1 MRSPIQSVFAIL
13 LALWFAPSQAA
24 APEKPNVTIAVGG
37 KAALYYLPL
46 ALAERLG
53 YFRDEGLQVE
63 ILDFPGGAKALQAMM
78 GGSADVVSGGFDH
91 VVVMQAR
98 GQKLVSFV
106 LQGATPAISLGVAKS
121 KAASWRGP
129 QSLKGMKIG
138 VTAPGSSTHMF
149 VDALLA
155 RGGLQ
160 PDDVSIIGVGAG
172 PSAVA
177 AMQAGQ
183 IDALAHIE
191 PVISMLERSG
201 AIDVEYETVS
211 EKGSTALFGSA
222 LPAGCLY
229 TRESFVRDN
238 PNTVQALADAMVRAL
253 KWLSKAKPD
262 DVARVVPAEYL
273 LGDKPLYLA
282 ALAKQRES
290 YSKDGRI
297 PPQGVAALAKVLAGF
312 EPAVKSAAGLRLDDA
327 YTNRFVDAA
336 LAKLR

>member
-1 MRSPIQSVFAIL
+1 MAGSIPMSLWRRPVMRGPIQSVFAVL
-13 LALWFAPSQAA
+13 LALWCAPGQAA
-24 APEKPNVTIAVGG
+24 APEKPGVTIAVGG

-53 YFRDEGLQVE
+53 YFRDEGLKVE

-121 KAASWRGP
+121 KSASWHGP

-160 PDDVSIIGVGAG
+160 PDDVSSVGAG

-238 PNTVQALADAMVRAL
+238 PNTVQALASAMVRAL
-253 KWLSKAKPD
+253 KWLAKAKPD
-262 DVARVVPAEYL
+262 DVAQV
-273 LGDKPLYLA
+273 
-282 ALAKQRES
+282 
-290 YSKDGRI
+290 
-297 PPQGVAALAKVLAGF
+297 
-312 EPAVKSAAGLRLDDA
+312 
-327 YTNRFVDAA
+327 
-336 LAKLR
+336 